1 LGAFDCYHSL
11 HAMGIYRFQVEPPDR
26 LTEQIAQQA
35 LLSGIDRGCWP
46 VRSSIENGRLILSRG
61 ASESSKLHLPWPVSG
76 RGWVTLVTG
85 SLMESPEPYLLPLE
99 LARGTVCQL
108 RNQMADWQGIGLTPP
123 AAVVTLADQAVKQ
136 LARAAVRRNDAPV
149 SAQWAEAAIASA
161 LDAGDALAAAYV
173 EAAAYSGRRTGTR
186 MTGWLGCDAGL
197 RPIDSAWASL
207 LTPAFSAFNVPI
219 RWRQIEDVEGN
230 PDWSAADRQIQ
241 WCREQGAKVCAGP
254 LLLFD
259 PQGLPDWLCLWEG
272 DLESIANFAS
282 TFVRSAVQR
291 YRGRVDAWVAA
302 GRVNTGNVLG
312 LSEEDKLRLAA
323 HLIELVASIDPQT
336 PVLVGFD
343 QPWGEYLAR
352 RPMDVPPLQYVD
364 AMVQAELKLG
374 GLMWE
379 LNIGFHPGGTQART
393 LFEFSR
399 HLDLWSGFQLPLWI
413 SLAVPSGTGPDPQAA
428 RNAALLEGSWSP
440 KVQWAFVA
448 RYVPML
454 LAKPYVQ
461 GVFWNTLSDAEPH
474 DFANTGLFDAQGQ
487 PKQVLR
493 ALAAIRQTYLARP
506 HAESDPG

>member
-1 LGAFDCYHSL
+1 
-11 HAMGIYRFQVEPPDR
+11 MGTYRFQVEPPDR
-26 LTEQIAQQA
+26 LTEEIAQQA

-46 VRSSIENGRLILSRG
+46 VRWSVENGHLILSRG
-61 ASESSKLHLPWPVSG
+61 AAESGRLHLPWPAPG

-85 SLMESPEPYLLPLE
+85 SLMETPEPYLLPLE

-108 RNQMADWQGIGLTPP
+108 RNQLSDWQAIGLAPP
-123 AAVVTLADQAVKQ
+123 AAVVSQAEQAVKQ
-136 LARAAVRRNDAPV
+136 LARAAVRRSDPPV

-186 MTGWLGCDAGL
+186 MSGWLGCDVGL
-197 RPIDSAWASL
+197 RPIDPAAAPL
-207 LTPAFSAFNVPI
+207 LTSAFSAFQVPI
-219 RWRQIEDVEGN
+219 RWRQIEDVEGT
-230 PDWSAADRQIQ
+230 PDWSPADRQIQ
-241 WCREQGAKVCAGP
+241 WCAEQGAKICAGP

-272 DLESIANFAS
+272 DLEGIAGFAS
-282 TFVRSAVQR
+282 TYVRSAVER
-291 YRGRVDAWVAA
+291 YRGRVGAWVVA

-312 LSEEDKLRLAA
+312 LSEEDKLRLTA
-323 HLIELVASIDPQT
+323 HLVELVASLDPQT
-336 PVLVGFD
+336 PVLVSFD

-352 RPMDVPPLQYVD
+352 RPMDVPPLHYVD

-413 SLAVPSGTGPDPQAA
+413 SLGVPGGTGPDSLAV
-428 RNAALLEGSWSP
+428 RNASLLDGSWSP
-440 KVQWAFVA
+440 KAQWSFVA
-448 RYVPML
+448 RYVSMI

-461 GVFWNTLSDAEPH
+461 GVFWNTLTEAEPH
-474 DFANTGLFDAQGQ
+474 DFPGTGLFDAHGQ

-506 HAESDPG
+506 HTEADAR